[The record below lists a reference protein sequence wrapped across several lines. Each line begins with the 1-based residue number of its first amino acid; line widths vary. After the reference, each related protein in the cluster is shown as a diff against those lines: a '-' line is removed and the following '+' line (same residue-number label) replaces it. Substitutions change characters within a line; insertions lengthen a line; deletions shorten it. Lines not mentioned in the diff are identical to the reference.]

1 MARTIA
7 AVTIGQ
13 APRPDVVSEMS
24 ALTPGVG
31 WIEAGALDGFDDA
44 ALAAVE
50 ARPGDFPLVT
60 RLRSGRTVVVG
71 ERAIAP
77 HVEAA
82 VRRVEGEADVVVVL
96 CTGEFRVPCRK
107 PLLIPC
113 RLLTAAVTA
122 VDAGGP
128 VAILTP
134 LADQAPGQALRWRER
149 GLDAHVIVA
158 SPYADTD
165 FGAVG
170 RRALELGAR
179 LIVMDCLGYSVAM
192 KTAVQSA
199 SGRPT
204 VLVRSLVARLA
215 AELVA

>member
-13 APRPDVVSEMS
+13 APRPDVVPEMS

-31 WIEAGALDGFDDA
+31 WIEAGALDGFDDT

-50 ARPGDFPLVT
+50 CRPGDFPLVT
-60 RLRSGRTVVVG
+60 RLASGRSVVVG
-71 ERAIAP
+71 ELAIAP
-77 HVEAA
+77 HLEGA
-82 VRRVEGEADVVVVL
+82 VRRVEGAADVVVVL
-96 CTGEFRVPCRK
+96 CTGEFRVPCRR
-107 PLLIPC
+107 PLLVPY
-113 RLLTAAVTA
+113 RLLSAAVTA
-122 VDAGGP
+122 IDTAGP

-134 LADQAPGQALRWRER
+134 LADQAPAQVVRWRDR
-149 GLDAHVIVA
+149 GLDALVIVA

-170 RRALELGAR
+170 RQAREMGAR
-179 LIVMDCLGYSVAM
+179 VIVMDCLGYTLAM
-192 KTAVQSA
+192 RAAVQSA
-199 SGRPT
+199 SERPT
-204 VLVRSLVARLA
+204 LLVRSLVARLA